1 MLQIGSLRGGMQLN
15 VIVNKKSALFIAI
28 FCIHVSFI
36 VVIELAIRYFNIDCV
51 QSDRLTAYLESP
63 LELLFVVTVLAP
75 IVEEIAFRY
84 ALVKSNYSNL
94 GLLFGVVFAFVA
106 NFNSYLLVLMIL
118 LNVLAFIV
126 FRFLNKKILPKIF
139 LVGYVLVFGFSHSS
153 NYTVTSLQELPL
165 YAFVIQFLPQ
175 MILGTVLTYVRLSSK
190 IFLNVIVYHALYNLV
205 FVGLA
210 LMQL

>member
-1 MLQIGSLRGGMQLN
+1 MLQIGSLKVGMQLN
-15 VIVNKKSALFIAI
+15 VIVNKKRALFIAI
-28 FCIHVSFI
+28 FCIHISFI

-51 QSDRLTAYLESP
+51 HSDRLMAYLESP
-63 LELLFVVTVLAP
+63 LELLFVVIVLAP

-84 ALVKSNYSNL
+84 TLVKSNYSYL

-126 FRFLNKKILPKIF
+126 FRFSNKKILPKIF
-139 LVGYVLVFGFSHSS
+139 LVSYVLIFAISHSS
-153 NYTVTSLQELPL
+153 NYTVASLQELPV
-165 YAFVIQFLPQ
+165 YALVIQFFPQ
-175 MILGTVLTYVRLSSK
+175 MILGTVLTYVRLSSN
-190 IFLNVIVYHALYNLV
+190 IFLNVIIYHALYNLV